1 MLKTDSVP
9 GSIGY
14 LMENVC
20 PEMSDPSDCET
31 KVGEWWGYLSQIAF
45 NDQMSAYFCYFS
57 DPKCLLF
64 TGDLFLP
71 RQNQNFGI
79 HLKLNSTNFLLCIKP
94 PVDLY
99 LNFEKSSW
107 KNQVPRTGFLAS
119 KNQFRN

>member
-14 LMENVC
+14 LMEKVC

-45 NDQMSAYFCYFS
+45 NDQMSSYFCYFS

-79 HLKLNSTNFLLCIKP
+79 HLMLNSTNFLLSIKP

-107 KNQVPRTGFLAS
+107 KLKFHELD
-119 KNQFRN
+119 F